1 MSGDLKE
8 LRNALSREL
17 LAAVVNVLK
26 MMAELEPRPG
36 RPRLV
41 SHDAASADVTGVMGL
56 AGPHE
61 ISGSFAICFDMPCIS
76 HVVECLF
83 GEAPE
88 DLDKECQDAVGE
100 ITNMVSGAARA
111 ALEAQG
117 HHFDMAIP
125 TVIAANAHAVS
136 LMTQGPIVQIPF
148 ETPGGAFFVQCAL
161 WQG

>member
-1 MSGDLKE
+1 MKE
-8 LRNALSREL
+8 LRNALIREL
-17 LAAVVNVLK
+17 LAAVVNVLE
-26 MMAELEPRPG
+26 MMAEMELRPG

-41 SHDAASADVTGVMGL
+41 SHDAARADITGVMGL

-61 ISGSFAICFDMPCIS
+61 VSGSFAICFDMPCIGN
-76 HVVECLF
+76 VVEALF
-83 GEAPE
+83 GEVPE
-88 DLDKECQDAVGE
+88 DLAKECQDAVGE

-111 ALEAQG
+111 ALETQG

-125 TVIAANAHAVS
+125 TVIAAPSHKVS

-148 ETPGGAFFVQCAL
+148 ETPGGPFFVQCAL